1 MKIVIV
7 GGGAGGLELASKLG
21 EKLGKKNKAEVLLI
35 DRKPTHIW
43 KPLLHE
49 VAAGSLDAAL
59 DGVSYRA
66 HGYQHGFSFKLGTLQ
81 AVDRQRQCIQ
91 LAAVTD
97 NSDDDAEEVLPARDE
112 PYDYL
117 VLAIGSVCNDFSTP
131 GVSEHCRFLDA
142 PEQAIRFHDKLVS
155 RFIRLNR
162 QLAEGKEQR
171 LHIAIVGGGATG
183 VELSAELFRA
193 REWFATYGLQHLKSH
208 HLAIS
213 LIEAGP
219 RLLPALKPE
228 ISSSVQKELTKLGV
242 VLRLETQIASAEAGA
257 LVTRE
262 NERIDADL
270 MVWAAGVKAP
280 DFLQQIEG
288 LNCNRAGQLL
298 VEPTLQV
305 QGDPR
310 IFALGDCAG
319 FLLATDIMDDGTE
332 RQRWVPP
339 RAQSAHQMA
348 TTVGKNIIALL
359 ADKPLKQYRY
369 NDYGSLVSLSDYTA
383 FGTLMGGLTGGSL
396 KIKGRIARLTY
407 VSLYRMHQMAIHGWF
422 RMILLTLSDRINR
435 FLRPRLKVH

>member
-21 EKLGKKNKAEVLLI
+21 DKLGKKGKAEIILI

-49 VAAGSLDAAL
+49 VAAGSLDPAV

-66 HGYQHGFSFKLGTLQ
+66 HGYQHGFSFKLGSLQ
-81 AVDRQRQCIQ
+81 GVDRQRQCIQ
-91 LAAVTD
+91 LAAVVD
-97 NSDDDAEEVLPARDE
+97 DSEDDAEEVLPARDE
-112 PYDYL
+112 SYDYL
-117 VLAIGSVCNDFSTP
+117 VLAIGSVSNDFGTP
-131 GVSEHCRFLDA
+131 GVREHCRFLDA
-142 PEQAIRFHDKLVS
+142 PEQAVLFHNSLVR

-162 QLAEGKEQR
+162 KLVEGQEKS
-171 LHIAIVGGGATG
+171 LHVAIVGGGATG

-193 REWFATYGLQHLKSH
+193 REWFNTYGLQQLDSQHLS
-208 HLAIS
+208 IS

-219 RLLPALKPE
+219 RVLPALKPE
-228 ISSSVQKELTKLGV
+228 ISTAVETELTKLGV
-242 VLRLETQIASAEAGA
+242 DIKLDTQVASAEAGA
-257 LVTRE
+257 LITRE
-262 NERIDADL
+262 GARIEADL
-270 MVWAAGVKAP
+270 IVWAAGVKAP

-298 VEPTLQV
+298 VDPTLQV
-305 QGDPR
+305 QGDPS

-319 FLLATDIMDDGTE
+319 FLLATDILDDGSE

-359 ADKPLKQYRY
+359 ANKPLKTYSY

-396 KIKGRIARLTY
+396 KVKGRIARLTY
-407 VSLYRMHQMAIHGWF
+407 VSLYRMHQMAIHGLF
-422 RMILLTLSDRINR
+422 RMVLLTLSDRINR